1 MNTPFETPKA
11 APAATKSLWAAVGV
25 LGVAVLALGASL
37 VYIQTRPPEPR
48 LALIAPPVSA
58 PAPLGVASAA
68 PAVAVL
74 PAPVVAPA
82 VVPSTA
88 PASMPK
94 KAAVPA
100 QRSHTATKSVA
111 QSPARRAV
119 TTPPAPDGYTGNG
132 PTVTST
138 APAAP
143 VFKPICANCGTVSAV
158 TPIQRDG
165 TGSGGGAIA
174 GGVLGAVVGNQ
185 VGDGGGKA
193 LATILGAVGGGF
205 AGNAVEKKM
214 KKETVYEVQ
223 VQMEDG
229 NTRRFEQ
236 TTPTAVGA
244 KVLVEGNT
252 LHPASR

>member
-1 MNTPFETPKA
+1 MNAPFETPKA
-11 APAATKSLWAAVGV
+11 ASSANKSLWAAVGV
-25 LGVAVLALGASL
+25 LGVAVLAMGASL
-37 VYIQTRPPEPR
+37 IYIQTRPPEPR

-58 PAPLGVASAA
+58 PAPLTVASAA
-68 PAVAVL
+68 PAVAAL

-82 VVPSTA
+82 VASGSASTSIPKKAPAPVQRSQKATKSIAPSTA
-88 PASMPK
+88 A
-94 KAAVPA
+94 
-100 QRSHTATKSVA
+100 RS
-111 QSPARRAV
+111 
-119 TTPPAPDGYTGNG
+119 TTPLPAAGGYAGSGQPVANT
-132 PTVTST
+132 P
-138 APAAP
+138 PAAP
-143 VFKPICANCGTVSAV
+143 VPKPICANCGTVSAV

-229 NTRRFEQ
+229 STRSFEQ
-236 TTPTAVGA
+236 TTPAAVGA
-244 KVLVEGNT
+244 KVLVEGNA
-252 LHPASR
+252 LHPANR